1 MRRISAASVVCTLL
15 LLGLAVQ
22 AFGSGITNASDDLRT
37 GWYPN
42 QPSITPQLVSGG
54 TFGQLW
60 STSVNG
66 QVYAQPL
73 LANGTLVVAT
83 ETNNVYG
90 LDPAT
95 GALKWSK
102 PLNLGTPWNPSDIGC
117 GDLTPSIGVTST
129 PVIDTTANIAY
140 MTHKTYVSGTS
151 GPARYYMD
159 AVNVSTGVEQPGFPV
174 EMSGAAQNAPSRT
187 FFATDQL
194 QRPGLLLMNGVV
206 YAAFGSHC
214 DHSPWQGWIFG
225 VSTAGK
231 VTARYVDNTT
241 EEGGGIWQSG
251 AGLTSDASGS
261 ILFSTGNGGAPS
273 KPAPGNTP
281 PPNLGESVV
290 RLHVQPDGSLI
301 PVDFFAPFDATSLDS
316 YDADF
321 ASGGVTGL
329 PSEYFGTATLPHL
342 AVAVGKSGYVYLLNR
357 DSLGGIGQGF
367 EGSDNVVQRLGPRG
381 GVWSRP
387 GIWPGDGGYIYIPT
401 SSGSSG
407 GGKLDVYKYGL
418 SGTGQPSLSLQA
430 SSEDSFGWGS
440 GAPVITS
447 EGTTSGTALVWI
459 IWSTNR
465 TGAGGQL
472 RAYDPIPVN
481 GHPVLRY
488 SAPIGIASNYATPG
502 VGAGRLYVG
511 NREGKVLAFGSPVTP
526 PLTGSALAFGTVTL
540 GGTSQKTLTLTT
552 TEGLTLSSL
561 ASSSS
566 QYTLGVSSPALP
578 ATLAAGQSISVP
590 VTFTPTQTGLVGG
603 SLTATTSTGKTVSFA
618 LSGTGQAASSQLATN
633 PRIVS
638 FGGTAVGG
646 HLTSTATFSNVG
658 GAPLTINKVILPA
671 APFSATGTPKAGD
684 TIASGGSITVTV
696 AFDPTLAGT
705 FNDSIGL
712 ETTGGNGLIGLAGTA
727 GSSGV
732 LKISQE
738 ANEYGPENVGGSLS
752 KSFTITNTG
761 GTAVTITK
769 SKPPIGGAFAATTS
783 LPEGSTIAPGASV
796 TESVAFAPTGPGYAS
811 GNWQINGDDTTGLH
825 QVQFSGV
832 GTVPAPAAGSW
843 TNNGT
848 ASSAGA
854 TLTLTGTAA
863 SSAGSSF
870 FNTPIDTRHLVISFD
885 SVIGGGTGADGQALV
900 LADPTRGAKATSL
913 GYRGGGLGFSGIP
926 GIAVAFVTYK
936 STGAPS
942 ANFVGIT
949 DGPVGTTLDAMHWL
963 ATSTTIPSLRATR
976 HVKVEVLNGTLTVW
990 VEGVQVLSQAVT
1002 LPAQA
1007 LFGFSG
1013 GSGGLTDNHQVS
1025 NVVVAGDASPSTQP
1039 ATLKLLNAVTAPA
1052 GSPQA
1057 SAQMVLSGSCPSS
1070 FTTAALGNGA
1080 SATPTLTTAVAGSP
1094 CTVSETAPAAAGGTW
1109 TTTAS
1114 VNGGPEVSLTAT
1126 GGQLTVPAFVLVA
1139 GANTV
1144 SFKNTWT
1151 GPSST
1156 STIPD
1161 PTAGGWQLNGSSA
1174 ISGGELVLTPATSG
1188 QAGSAFWPQPID
1200 ARSLTLEYDASIT
1213 GGSGAD
1219 GLALVFGDASKGATP
1234 TSLGYHG
1241 GGLGFSGIPGIA
1253 VALDEYKNAANP
1265 SANFTGITDGPISGS
1280 TDLLHW
1286 LGTANL
1292 TAPLQGATH
1301 HVKVTA
1307 ASGTLSVAIDGTQVL
1322 SQAVSLPASAYLG
1335 FSGGTGGLTNR
1346 HAISHLVVSS
1356 GGSSGGPTPA
1366 TLQITNAVQAPA
1378 GSAQA
1383 SATST
1388 FGGTCPSSFTTAAL
1402 ANGGSA
1408 APALTG
1414 AVAGAS
1420 CTVSEPAPA
1429 APSGGK
1435 WTVSASVNGGA
1446 SQTLSVVSGTLA
1458 VPAFA
1463 LKAGVNTVAFTNAY
1477 QPPSTALV
1485 PDPSVG
1491 GWTLNGT
1498 AKLVGSSLQL
1508 TEAKIEFAA
1517 GAAFWP
1523 HPLDPRAI
1531 HIEYDASISG
1541 GGSNGADGLA
1551 FVFADASKAA
1561 PTALGY
1567 RGGGLGF
1574 SGIPGIA
1581 VALDEYKN
1589 AANPS
1594 ANFVGVTDGPTS
1606 GGADLLH
1613 WLGTATLITPLQE
1626 ATHHVTITTSA
1637 GTIIVAIDGTQVL
1650 AQAATLPA
1658 SAYLG
1663 FSGGTGGLTNRHAIS
1678 HLVVSS
1684 G

>member
-15 LLGLAVQ
+15 LLGLAAQ
-22 AFGSGITNASDDLRT
+22 ALGSGIGNAGDDLRT

-42 QPSITPQLVSGG
+42 SASITPQLVSGG

-60 STSVNG
+60 SANVEG

-73 LANGTLVVAT
+73 LANGTLVIAT
-83 ETNNVYG
+83 ENNKVYG

-95 GALKWSK
+95 GSLKWSK

-117 GDLTPSIGVTST
+117 GDLTPSIGVTAT
-129 PVIDTTANIAY
+129 PVIDPATNIAY
-140 MTHKTYVSGTS
+140 MTHKTYASGTS

-174 EMSGAAQNAPSRT
+174 EMSGAAQNAPGRT

-214 DHSPWQGWIFG
+214 DHLPWQGWIFG

-273 KPAPGNTP
+273 KPTPGNTP
-281 PPNLGESVV
+281 PANLGESIV
-290 RLHVQPDGSLI
+290 RLHVQPDGSLKA
-301 PVDFFAPFDATSLDS
+301 VDFFAPFDAPSLDE

-329 PSEYFGTATLPHL
+329 PEEYFGTPAIPHL
-342 AVAVGKSGYVYLLNR
+342 AVAVGKEGYVYLLNR
-357 DSLGGIGQGF
+357 DSLGGMDQGPS
-367 EGSDNVVQRLGPRG
+367 GSDNVVQRLGPRG

-387 GIWPGDGGYIYIPT
+387 GVWPGDGGYVYIPT
-401 SSGSSG
+401 SSGASAG
-407 GGKLDVYKYGL
+407 GNLDVYKYGL
-418 SGTGQPSLSLQA
+418 SGTGQPSLSLAA

-447 EGTTSGTALVWI
+447 EGTTSGSALVWV
-459 IWSTNR
+459 IWAANR
-465 TGAGGQL
+465 TGSGGQL
-472 RAYDPIPVN
+472 RAYDPVPVN
-481 GHPVLRY
+481 GRPVLRY
-488 SAPIGIASNYATPG
+488 SAPIGIASNYSTPG
-502 VGAGRLYVG
+502 VGAGRLYIG

-526 PLTGSALAFGTVTL
+526 PLTGSAVAFGTITL
-540 GGTSQKTLTLTT
+540 GSTSQKTLTLTAN
-552 TEGLTLSSL
+552 EAITLSSL
-561 ASSSS
+561 TSSSS
-566 QYTLGVSSPALP
+566 QFTLGTASPALP
-578 ATLAAGQSISVP
+578 ATLVAGQTISVP
-590 VTFTPTQTGLVGG
+590 VTFAPTQTGIVGG
-603 SLTATTSTGKTVSFA
+603 MVTATTSTGKTTTFA
-618 LSGTGQAASSQLATN
+618 LSGIGQTASAQLAVS
-633 PRIVS
+633 PPIVS

-646 HLTSTATFSNVG
+646 HVTGTATFRNVG
-658 GAPLTINKVILPA
+658 AAPLTINKVNLPS
-671 APFSATGTPKAGD
+671 APFSATGAPKAGE
-684 TIASGGSITVTV
+684 TIAGGASTTVTV
-696 AFDPTLAGT
+696 AFDPTQAGT
-705 FNDSIGL
+705 FNDNIGL
-712 ETTGGNGLIGLAGTA
+712 ETTGGNGQVGLAGTA
-727 GSSGV
+727 GSAGV
-732 LKISQE
+732 LQITHE
-738 ANEYGPENVGGSLS
+738 TNEYGPEIVGGTLT

-769 SKPPIGGAFAATTS
+769 SKPPIGGAFTAATS
-783 LPEGSTIAPGASV
+783 LPEGSTIQSGESV
-796 TESVAFAPTGPGYAS
+796 TEQVSFAPTGPGYAS
-811 GNWQINGDDTTGLH
+811 GVWQINGDDTTGLH
-825 QVQFSGV
+825 QVQFSGT
-832 GTVPAPAAGSW
+832 GTVPAPATGSW
-843 TNNGT
+843 TSNGT
-848 ASSAGA
+848 ASISGA
-854 TLTLTGTAA
+854 TLALTGTAGY
-863 SSAGSSF
+863 SAGSSF
-870 FNTPIDTRHLVISFD
+870 FNTPLDTRHLVVSFD
-885 SVIGGGTGADGQALV
+885 STIGGGSGADGQALV

-926 GIAVAFVTYK
+926 GTAVALVTYQ
-936 STGAPS
+936 SAGAPS
-942 ANFVGIT
+942 ANFLGIT
-949 DGPVGTTLDAMHWL
+949 DGPVGSTLDAMHWL
-963 ATSTTIPSLRATR
+963 TTSTAVPSLRATR
-976 HVKVEVLNGTLTVW
+976 HVKVEVLNGTITVW
-990 VEGVQVLSQAVT
+990 IEGTQVLSQVLT

-1007 LFGFSG
+1007 LLGFSG

-1025 NVVVAGDASPSTQP
+1025 NVTIGGDAPPAP
-1039 ATLKLLNAVTAPA
+1039 ATLKLLNAVTAPT

-1080 SATPTLTTAVAGSP
+1080 SATPSLPTAVAGSP

-1109 TTTAS
+1109 KPTAS
-1114 VNGGPEVSLTAT
+1114 VNGGTEVTLTASN
-1126 GGQLTVPAFVLVA
+1126 GQLTVPAFALLA

-1156 STIPD
+1156 SIVPD

-1174 ISGGELVLTPATSG
+1174 ISGPELVLTPATTT
-1188 QAGSAFWPQPID
+1188 QAGSAFWPQPLD
-1200 ARSLTLEYDASIT
+1200 PRSLTVEYDASIT

-1219 GLALVFGDASKGATP
+1219 GLALVYGDASKGAKP
-1234 TSLGYHG
+1234 TSLGVTG

-1253 VALDEYKNAANP
+1253 VALDEYKNTVNP
-1265 SANFTGITDGPISGS
+1265 SANFTGITDGPIA
-1280 TDLLHW
+1280 TATNELHW
-1286 LGTANL
+1286 LATANL

-1301 HVKVTA
+1301 HVKVSTA
-1307 ASGTLSVAIDGTQVL
+1307 NGTVSVAIDGTQVL

-1346 HAISHLVVSS
+1346 HAISHLVVT
-1356 GGSSGGPTPA
+1356 SGGPA
-1366 TLQITNAVQAPA
+1366 ASTLQISNAVQAPA
-1378 GSAQA
+1378 GSSQA

-1388 FGGTCPSSFTTAAL
+1388 FTGTCPSGFTTAAL

-1408 APALTG
+1408 TPTLTG

-1420 CTVSEPAPA
+1420 CTVTEPVPA

-1435 WTVSASVNGGA
+1435 WTVSASVNGGPPQA
-1446 SQTLSVVSGTLA
+1446 LSVVSGTASL
-1458 VPAFA
+1458 PAFTLA
-1463 LKAGVNTVAFTNAY
+1463 AGVNTVAFTNIY
-1477 QPPSTALV
+1477 QPPAPLL
-1485 PDPSVG
+1485 PDPSAG
-1491 GWTLNGT
+1491 GWTFNGT
-1498 AKLVGSSLQL
+1498 AKLVGTSLQL
-1508 TEAKIEFAA
+1508 TEATTYSA
-1517 GAAFWP
+1517 GSAFWP
-1523 HPLDPRAI
+1523 QPIDPRAI
-1531 HIEYDASISG
+1531 RIEYDASIT
-1541 GGSNGADGLA
+1541 GGSGADGLA
-1551 FVFADASKAA
+1551 FVFGDASKGAK
-1561 PTALGY
+1561 PTSLGVY
-1567 RGGGLGF
+1567 GGGLGF

-1589 AANPS
+1589 AVNPS

-1606 GGADLLH
+1606 QGADLLH

-1626 ATHHVTITTSA
+1626 ATHHVTITTTA

-1650 AQAATLPA
+1650 SQAATLPA

-1663 FSGGTGGLTNRHAIS
+1663 FSAGTGGLTNRHAIS
-1678 HLVVSS
+1678 HLVVTS
-1684 G
+1684 GG